1 MYLEQPIPSCAAVP
15 LDLKDKKD
23 FVTGRTS
30 GQERRRRPAR
40 ETAVSDENHDD
51 DDDYNDDDVDYDD
64 DNGDH
69 QSKRVPIGEPFSL
82 PLGQFH
88 NSGD

>member
-1 MYLEQPIPSCAAVP
+1 MYLEQPIPSYAAVP
-15 LDLKDKKD
+15 SDLKDKKD

-30 GQERRRRPAR
+30 GQERRRRPTR
-40 ETAVSDENHDD
+40 EAAVSDENHDD
-51 DDDYNDDDVDYDD
+51 DDDYNDDDVDHDD
-64 DNGDH
+64 DNGD
-69 QSKRVPIGEPFSL
+69 QSKRFPIGELFSL

>member
-1 MYLEQPIPSCAAVP
+1 MYLEQPIPSYAAVP
-15 LDLKDKKD
+15 SDLKDKKD

-40 ETAVSDENHDD
+40 EAAVSDENH
-51 DDDYNDDDVDYDD
+51 DDYNDDDVDYDV

-82 PLGQFH
+82 LLGQFH